1 MFWKANDVSC
11 RSRPFPTLA
20 VKNFLTNSWP
30 QVEAER
36 CSPRAWTTDAR
47 ALLIGDVEF
56 PSSQSRLRVEDGDA
70 PGGCKASGSKSIDR
84 LLPRCR
90 RNPACRS
97 TPRPG
102 SLIFLGRHLP
112 NDAALRFFD
121 RYPWLV
127 RMARIASV
135 TLSTQVP
142 PCAQNEDDGKA
153 GDSTNVGRAA
163 SRRWEGSS
171 FEPIAGRCRDAEACG
186 RRECAG
192 TSVCTRPTDESS

>member
-1 MFWKANDVSC
+1 MVRRSGRARSSSNMFWKANDVSC

-47 ALLIGDVEF
+47 ALLIGDVEL
-56 PSSQSRLRVEDGDA
+56 PPCQNRLRVEDGDA
-70 PGGCKASGSKSIDR
+70 PGDCKASGSKGIDR

-90 RNPACRS
+90 QNPACRS

-112 NDAALRFFD
+112 SDAALLFKD

-127 RMARIASV
+127 RRALVDSE
-135 TLSTQVP
+135 TLS
-142 PCAQNEDDGKA
+142 PC
-153 GDSTNVGRAA
+153 
-163 SRRWEGSS
+163 
-171 FEPIAGRCRDAEACG
+171 
-186 RRECAG
+186 
-192 TSVCTRPTDESS
+192 SVCLHAHRIRTMGRPATRQMSCARRDGAGMAARSNR